1 MSAQAEGKYRAAKE
15 RLASAPNDLAALR
28 EFAEASRG
36 FDKRDEAVAAM
47 KAAYG
52 RRPTPE
58 LYAELRSI
66 CTFPEFQ
73 AIAKPPESG
82 AAPPKQAGTGVE
94 LLPRKKFPLLLDQ
107 VIFYPVQ
114 NGMAVFIL
122 IVCTFLITAGH
133 LMLAWAGFMGYAAA
147 VILWGVAYA
156 YFWSV
161 LHSSGMGE
169 KETRGWPDFSDPGS
183 LGTAVG
189 QYFMVNVVCF
199 GPAVLMLYYPLFF
212 DSIPGLLNLV
222 GAIVLFFAGV
232 VYYPMALML
241 AGFTHSVGEMLNLP
255 AAIRSIFKIPM
266 DYLICLAFFVGSY
279 ILVVI
284 ILVILGATS
293 ASATTPLPLKILL
306 TLFGQFIN
314 TYLFIV
320 QMRTAGLLYYARE
333 KDLGWFQ

>member
-1 MSAQAEGKYRAAKE
+1 
-15 RLASAPNDLAALR
+15 
-28 EFAEASRG
+28 
-36 FDKRDEAVAAM
+36 M

-66 CTFPEFQ
+66 CTYPEFQ
-73 AIAKPPESG
+73 AIAKPPETG
-82 AAPPKQAGTGVE
+82 APPPPQPGTGAE

-133 LMLAWAGFMGYAAA
+133 LMLQYAGLLGYGAAI
-147 VILWGVAYA
+147 ILWGVAYA
-156 YFWSV
+156 YYWSV

-169 KETRGWPDFSDPGS
+169 KETRGWPDYSDPSS

-189 QYFMVNVVCF
+189 QYFMVNAVCF
-199 GPAVLMLYYPLFF
+199 GPAVLMLFYPLFF
-212 DSIPGLLNLV
+212 DSVPGLLNVV
-222 GAIVLFFAGV
+222 GAIVLFLAGV

-241 AGFTHSVGEMLNLP
+241 AGFTHGVGELFNLP
-255 AAIRSIFKIPM
+255 AAIRSIFKIPG
-266 DYLICLAFFVGSY
+266 DYLICLGFFVGSY
-279 ILVVI
+279 LLVII
-284 ILVILGATS
+284 ILVILNVTS
-293 ASATTPLPLKILL
+293 ASTTAPLPLKIVL

-333 KDLGWFQ
+333 KDLAWFQ